1 MWALARLAPARY
13 GSLFDSL
20 ALSYAAKL
28 ANAEVVP
35 VMLTTFEYGDRGTV
49 LAAFAAVAEAQGP
62 GTAEGCAR
70 AANMGFAWPGFWQQ
84 PEQQPEQHPF
94 RPVTCS
100 QLVHRPVSW
109 CPAGLPQSTLLALL
123 ATIQY
128 GDLKRMPADSAAWVL
143 LLAAHARCRR
153 TDSRVQACYQE
164 LKRSSSR
171 MR

>member
-1 MWALARLAPARY
+1 METGARYWRPLQQWLKLKVRARLGACVAQESGSNLSSSLVPAGMIFQPAP
-13 GSLFDSL
+13 
-20 ALSYAAKL
+20 
-28 ANAEVVP
+28 
-35 VMLTTFEYGDRGTV
+35 
-49 LAAFAAVAEAQGP
+49 
-62 GTAEGCAR
+62 
-70 AANMGFAWPGFWQQ
+70 
-84 PEQQPEQHPF
+84 H
-94 RPVTCS
+94 
-100 QLVHRPVSW
+100 HVSW
-109 CPAGLPQSTLLALL
+109 CTAGLPQSTLLALL